1 MTPQDLLTEARRLLV
16 PLVELAGEQAAD
28 PDFEQAYALLK
39 RAKARLSGSGLAAS
53 LGLSEDELTAFDKL
67 LRDLSNRARAMPEDA
82 VGRRNQMIAALRF
95 LDFCTLIGTRLGRR
109 DLEARLLPATDEE
122 LARKQLRA
130 LELMLRSLVTE
141 RYGGQDQLR
150 EALVKLYG
158 DETVKRW
165 LASADPGDLLSG
177 TVFSDLA
184 SLFVNKREYPARY
197 DELFKGTDY
206 LVYLKEQRQTLQTFL
221 DDIRRFRNVVAH
233 NKRISPVQLALLDLY
248 YAELVEPV
256 EQAHAQ
262 GRVAVDP
269 KAFLAVGAEALD
281 GYFKG
286 LKEDNAAIRDDL
298 QVLTTITRA
307 IDQRTVM
314 IAWGVKAL
322 MVATIVSSLFGAWE
336 VALYLYNRWETREL
350 ARRFA
355 DVAGEIYYQEN
366 NPEVATALLN
376 RAIELEEG
384 NARFR
389 TLKAYIDGMASV
401 RELLNLDRPLT
412 KDELDRAHFALAN
425 AAWLEKLE
433 PKAAEAHI
441 LRGQIYMALDQ
452 WDQAQ
457 AALETAIRLEP
468 ANDFAY
474 TRLAALKQSQKDGP
488 GALAMLDKALAINPG
503 SKWAWLWKGVVYGEI
518 MEDWD
523 QARAAYD
530 RALALDPRFDMA
542 HYNIAWSW
550 LQAQPRNYV
559 KARAALE
566 QALKINP
573 NYKEALYALGMVY
586 GYQNQYEPAKTYL
599 SKALAVDA
607 RYTTAWKWRGIVND
621 DSGDYPQAL
630 ADFGRAIELSPGEPD
645 AYVRRARV
653 LRRTQQYNQA
663 VADLAFAGQLAPRNF
678 RIWLYQGEI
687 YALTG
692 QTTAAQENF
701 DKALEIEPNA
711 EMALA
716 GRAEVKAVLGDHAG
730 AEADFAQAVARV
742 KYRPE
747 RVFRMRGQYLEGR
760 GRLDEAL
767 ADYRTAR
774 TAEPRDF
781 DSWLAEAG
789 LLVRQNQWDQ
799 AAPAINAAIHLRPQD
814 QAAAELKRRLRA
826 AKGQP

>member
-1 MTPQDLLTEARRLLV
+1 MTPQDLLTEARRMLA
-16 PLVELAGEQAAD
+16 PLVDLAGEQAAD
-28 PDFEQAYALLK
+28 PDFEQAHALLK

-53 LGLSEDELTAFDKL
+53 LGLSEDELSAFDKL
-67 LRDLSNRARAMPEDA
+67 LRDLCNRTRNVPDDA
-82 VGRRNQMIAALRF
+82 SGQRNLMIAALRF
-95 LDFCTLIGTRLGRR
+95 LDFCTLIGSRLDRPE
-109 DLEARLLPATDEE
+109 LEARLLPATDEE
-122 LARKQLRA
+122 LARRQLRA
-130 LELMLRSLVTE
+130 LELILRSLVTE
-141 RYGGQDQLR
+141 RYGGQDGLR
-150 EALVKLYG
+150 AALVKLYG
-158 DETVKRW
+158 DETVKKW

-197 DELFKGTDY
+197 HELFKDTDY

-221 DDIRRFRNVVAH
+221 DDVRRFRNVVAH

-269 KAFLAVGAEALD
+269 KAFLTVGAEALD
-281 GYFKG
+281 GYFKD
-286 LKEDNAAIRDDL
+286 LKEDSAAIRDDL
-298 QVLTTITRA
+298 QALATVTRA
-307 IDQRTVM
+307 IDQRTMV

-355 DVAGEIYYQEN
+355 DVASEIYHQEN

-425 AAWLEKLE
+425 AAWLEKLS

-452 WDQAQ
+452 GDQAQ

-474 TRLAALKQSQKDGP
+474 TRLAALKQSRKDGP
-488 GALAMLDKALAINPG
+488 GALALLDQALAINPK
-503 SKWAWLWKGVVYGEI
+503 SKWAWLWKGVVHGET
-518 MEDWD
+518 MDDWD
-523 QARAAYD
+523 KAREAYG

-550 LQAQPRNYV
+550 LQTQPKNYA

-586 GYQNQYEPAKTYL
+586 GYQDQYEPAKTYL
-599 SKALAVDA
+599 GKALAVDP

-621 DSGDYPQAL
+621 ESGDYTQAL
-630 ADFGRAIELSPGEPD
+630 ADFGRAVELSPGD
-645 AYVRRARV
+645 ADVYVRRARV

-663 VADLAFAGQLAPRNF
+663 VADLAFAGQLAPGNF

-692 QTTAAQENF
+692 ENAAALENF
-701 DKALEIEPNA
+701 DKALRIEPNA

-716 GRAEVKAVLGDHAG
+716 GRAEVKAAEGDHGG
-730 AEADFAQAVARV
+730 AESDFAEAVARV

-747 RVFRMRGQYLEGR
+747 RVFKKRGRYLEGR

-767 ADYRTAR
+767 ADYRKAR
-774 TAEPRDF
+774 SVEPRDF
-781 DSWLAEAG
+781 DSWLAEAN
-789 LLVRQNQWDQ
+789 LLARQGRWTD
-799 AAPAINAAIHLRPQD
+799 AAPAVNAAIHLRPQD
-814 QAAAELKRRLRA
+814 PAAAELRRRLHA
-826 AKGQP
+826 AKTQQ